1 MEEGISMRKF
11 KMFVVAAAAL
21 TLFGVGGW
29 AASTTNA
36 RVAPVDV
43 EVKAP
48 SILELSM
55 RAGDLPTA
63 HYEDYSL
70 VFTETDGG
78 GW

>member
-1 MEEGISMRKF
+1 MRKS

-36 RVAPVDV
+36 RVAPADV
-43 EVKAP
+43 EVKSP

>member
-1 MEEGISMRKF
+1 MRKISLF
-11 KMFVVAAAAL
+11 AVAAAVILA
-21 TLFGVGGW
+21 GVGAW
-29 AASTTNA
+29 ATSTTKA

-43 EVKAP
+43 EVKSP
-48 SILELSM
+48 SILELTI

>member
-1 MEEGISMRKF
+1 MQEGIPMRKS

-36 RVAPVDV
+36 RVAPADV
-43 EVKAP
+43 EVKSP